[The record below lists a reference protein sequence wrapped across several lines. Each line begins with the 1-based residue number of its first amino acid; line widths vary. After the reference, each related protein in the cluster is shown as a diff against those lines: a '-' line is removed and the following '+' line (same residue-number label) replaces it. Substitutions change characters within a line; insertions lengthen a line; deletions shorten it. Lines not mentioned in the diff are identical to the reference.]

1 VSRRVVFSSGTS
13 LDEAIKELKR
23 LGGPP
28 GFKVVN
34 ALEAVLQ
41 AAFLETQAATHIITG
56 SLKASGRTSSD
67 TSDAWVWE
75 GEISYGGPLYR
86 APAPG
91 PPNDPVDYA
100 IYEMARG
107 GDHDFFA
114 ALPGFDDAWV
124 HAIDMHFEGL
134 L

>member
-1 VSRRVVFSSGTS
+1 VSRKIVFTSGVS
-13 LDEAIKELKR
+13 LDEVIEDLKR

-28 GFKVVN
+28 GFKVVG

-41 AAFLETQAATHIITG
+41 LAFLETQAATHIISG
-56 SLKASGRTSSD
+56 SLKASGTTSTD
-67 TSDAWVWE
+67 TTNDWVWE
-75 GEISYGGPLYR
+75 GEISYGGQLHRSPF
-86 APAPG
+86 PG

-114 ALPGFDDAWV
+114 GLPGFDSAWQ

-134 L
+134 